1 MPTESDLTATKAG
14 RLLFSCPAGHP
25 CTACRPQVR
34 LRTRR
39 RLENL
44 SPGHAAA
51 SYSQRRRLL
60 QASMQIRASAMALC
74 ASTTPTPNMTT
85 IR

>member
-39 RLENL
+39 RLENSSAL
-44 SPGHAAA
+44 VTRRP
-51 SYSQRRRLL
+51 YSQRRRLL
-60 QASMQIRASAMALC
+60 QASMQIRATAMALC